1 MHETL
6 LLTFFIY
13 RPSTLIKSNLKSKIC
28 ILNWRRL
35 TLFSSRLASFFIV
48 WQSWSLDYTVFQDF
62 LNVNVF
68 IHYGWFK
75 HCCLNG
81 AMHGL
86 KVTRTSSVACIAACL
101 HSKHCSTIF
110 WSNKKICQIKTFHQ
124 SIPVRFIFYLSQN
137 VSDFKS
143 NKSNRMQ
150 QSPDSFQFSKAWTR
164 HCVAT
169 KNVLI

>member
-1 MHETL
+1 MLWLYLLFSACINEMHETL

-13 RPSTLIKSNLKSKIC
+13 RPSTLIKSNIKSKIC
-28 ILNWRRL
+28 ILNWCRL

-110 WSNKKICQIKTFHQ
+110 WSNQNMSNQNFPPVNSSAFHFLF
-124 SIPVRFIFYLSQN
+124 IPKCVRFQ
-137 VSDFKS
+137 K
-143 NKSNRMQ
+143 Q
-150 QSPDSFQFSKAWTR
+150 
-164 HCVAT
+164 
-169 KNVLI
+169 